1 LGIIIG
7 IIIKYNRQNYLFF
20 LRMDGATPMSNQ
32 KTIIC
37 HSERREATVL
47 VVKDKVSQIARVVG
61 A

>member
-1 LGIIIG
+1 MLTYSGW
-7 IIIKYNRQNYLFF
+7 
-20 LRMDGATPMSNQ
+20 Q
-32 KTIIC
+32 KLLPIESVHIC